1 MASDGRATWIGA
13 TLLAVSK
20 PSIVTTTV
28 VLSIMA
34 ALSLGCSKRHDDKEK
49 AATAAPPPPPPP
61 APPPPPPAP
70 RMDVPFKGTY
80 TKYSEATWKNGR
92 RVSVSN
98 ASGAASITI
107 DGAGKVT
114 YAQSYTARGKKLN
127 VTQIYTFGADSMKA
141 IGGGSYD
148 VALVFQ
154 SISGDTQSYSPDKN
168 KPKLEAR
175 RQGNAWQIGLL
186 TTDNNGVMG
195 GVEFK

>member
-1 MASDGRATWIGA
+1 M
-13 TLLAVSK
+13 SK

-28 VLSIMA
+28 VLSLMA
-34 ALSLGCSKRHDDKEK
+34 ALSLGCSKRNDDKEK
-49 AATAAPPPPPPP
+49 TATAAPPPPPPPP

-80 TKYSEATWKNGR
+80 GKVSEATWKNGR

-114 YAQSYTARGKKLN
+114 YAQDYTVRGKKN
-127 VTQIYTFGADSMKA
+127 HVTQIYTFTSDAMKS
-141 IGGGSYD
+141 IGSGGYD
-148 VALVFQ
+148 VALTFQ
-154 SISGDTQSYSPDKN
+154 SISGDTASYSPDKH

-175 RQGNAWQIGLL
+175 RHGNAWHIGLL